1 MKKSL
6 IITLLVLASN
16 IVMAQMH
23 DPVKWTTDVKDLG
36 NNEFQVDFK
45 AKIDNGWYLYS
56 QDLEPGGPLPSE
68 FDFSSNGDAK
78 LVGKIQELG
87 KAKEGT
93 DPIFETFVKKY
104 SKSVTFR
111 AKVKTKKPSVS
122 LTVPLTYMS
131 CNDENCV
138 KLDEEFSLKLK
149 ASAKPAPAAAPK
161 PPAPAPKP
169 PVVKKPAPPPPP
181 PPPPP
186 APAPKKVIAPPPPP
200 PPAPAPKVITPS
212 SPPPV
217 SRPAP
222 VTPSRPSTTTTTTP
236 INKAPITTKP
246 APAPVTRT
254 VPSTTSPSA
263 ISSSKSGS
271 GSNTSTTQPIG
282 GSSKNAS
289 GGNQINKGGGNGSS
303 STTQPSVAPAPATS
317 KDAGGNTAKKEESKD
332 KKEEV
337 AVAETKEAAKEE
349 AKAEEVAVVDEPE
362 ATADKEEE
370 ATEET
375 LEDTNADAGI
385 NLMGGDDDDGPKIE
399 DPVSW
404 EFSKED
410 LGNNEYMLNFKATVE
425 EGWYIYSQ
433 NIEEGGPLP
442 TSVNFEDI
450 KGFEVVGE
458 KAEEVSEHM
467 KKGFDD
473 IFEMEVT
480 KFAKEVSFQ
489 QKIKATDPN
498 ASVNGYVRFMSCDAE
513 KCLPPQE
520 EEFNF
525 ALGTGGS
532 SKTQIIAPAG
542 DDDLN
547 PDEGGFNWLGLF
559 FGGMLGGLL
568 ALVTPCV
575 FPMIPLTVSFFTKG
589 SGDRGKA
596 IRNALFYG
604 FSIIFIYTGLGTIL
618 ALVFGG
624 DILNWMA
631 TSPVLNI
638 IFFVI
643 FIIFAFSFFGF
654 FELTLPSSFVNKTSS
669 MEDSGGFIGIFFMA
683 ATLALVSFSCTG
695 PILGSVLGLVS
706 SSAASSA
713 GSASSLVLVVV
724 MLGFSIAMALPFTL
738 FAIFPTWLNNL
749 PKSGSWLN
757 TLKVVLGFVEVALA
771 FKFLSTADMVM
782 QWGLIKRETFIILW
796 MIPAILAG
804 VYLLGKIKFPHD
816 GPIAKLG
823 FGRIFFAGA
832 FFLFALYL
840 GNGLRSE
847 WVNCKNQLSLI
858 SGFPPPTFYSYRHQ
872 VKGSCNPNH
881 NKANIADGTDKKS
894 GHKAAHCPLDL
905 DCVHDFDEAFAISEE
920 TGKPIFIDFTGW
932 GCVNCRQME
941 ENVWSKP
948 GVLEMLQKDY
958 VVVSLYVD
966 ERTKLDEKE
975 QLEYVDYKGRN
986 KTLRT
991 IGDKWTKLQIDC
1003 YQSNSQPY
1011 YVLLNSKGDMLKKKP
1026 IGVAST
1032 EKFKNYL
1039 AAGLTNFNKN
1049 VAEAKPLCNR

>member
-6 IITLLVLASN
+6 IITLLVLLSN
-16 IVMAQMH
+16 VLLAQMH

-45 AKIDNGWYLYS
+45 AKIDQGWFVYS
-56 QDLEPGGPLPSE
+56 QELEPGGPLPSD
-68 FDFSSNGDAK
+68 FDFSGSGNAK
-78 LVGKIQELG
+78 LVGKIKELG

-93 DPIFETFVKKY
+93 DPIFETFVRKY
-104 SKSVTFR
+104 EKSVTFR
-111 AKVKTKKPSVS
+111 AKVKTSKPSVS

-138 KLDEEFSLKLK
+138 KLDEEFSLNLK
-149 ASAKPAPAAAPK
+149 ASAKPAPAPPK
-161 PPAPAPKP
+161 VTPPAPKP
-169 PVVKKPAPPPPP
+169 PVVKKPSPPP

-186 APAPKKVIAPPPPP
+186 APKVTPPAPKPSVIKTKPAPPPPPAPKVTPPAPVSKPSAIKTTPIPPP
-200 PPAPAPKVITPS
+200 PPAPAPKVI
-212 SPPPV
+212 PPTNSTV
-217 SRPAP
+217 R
-222 VTPSRPSTTTTTTP
+222 TLPST
-236 INKAPITTKP
+236 
-246 APAPVTRT
+246 
-254 VPSTTSPSA
+254 STTSGSTK
-263 ISSSKSGS
+263 SSS
-271 GSNTSTTQPIG
+271 GSNTRKATPIIKKD
-282 GSSKNAS
+282 SKDAS
-289 GGNQINKGGGNGSS
+289 GGNQLDKGGSNNGVIPVTP
-303 STTQPSVAPAPATS
+303 STVPIPATS
-317 KDAGGNTAKKEESKD
+317 KDAGGNTSKKATETKTNQ
-332 KKEEV
+332 EEV
-337 AVAETKEAAKEE
+337 AKVETKKDNKEETVANTNDAETAKEE
-349 AKAEEVAVVDEPE
+349 TV
-362 ATADKEEE
+362 ADKQEETATEEE
-370 ATEET
+370 AVEEAELNT
-375 LEDTNADAGI
+375 GA
-385 NLMGGDDDDGPKIE
+385 NLGLLGGDDDGPKIE

-404 EFSKED
+404 EFSKEE
-410 LGNNEYMLNFKATVE
+410 LGNNEYMLNFKATIE
-425 EGWYIYSQ
+425 DGWYIYSQ

-450 KGFEVVGE
+450 KGFEVVGD
-458 KAEEVSEHM
+458 KAEEVSDHQ

-489 QKIKATDPN
+489 QKIKATNPN
-498 ASVNGYVRFMSCDAE
+498 ANIKGYMRFMSCDAE

-525 ALGTGGS
+525 ALGSG
-532 SKTQIIAPAG
+532 KAQIIAPAG

-547 PDEGGFNWLGLF
+547 AEEGGLNWFKLF
-559 FGGMLGGLL
+559 LGGMLGGLL

-589 SGDRGKA
+589 SGNKAKA
-596 IRNALFYG
+596 ISNALFYG
-604 FSIIFIYTGLGTIL
+604 FSIIFIYTGLGSLL
-618 ALVFGG
+618 ALIFGG

-638 IFFVI
+638 LFFII

-669 MEDSGGFIGIFFMA
+669 MEDSGGYLGIFFMA

-706 SSAASSA
+706 SSAASS
-713 GSASSLVLVVV
+713 SASSLVLVVV

-738 FAIFPTWLNNL
+738 FAIFPSWLNNL

-796 MIPAILAG
+796 IIPAVLAG

-823 FGRIFFAGA
+823 FGRLFFAGA

-881 NKANIADGTDKKS
+881 NKSKIEGADIHKTAN
-894 GHKAAHCPLDL
+894 KAAHCPLDL
-905 DCVHDFDEAFAISEE
+905 DCVHDFDEAFSIAEE

-948 GVLEMLQKDY
+948 GVLEMLQEDY

-966 ERTKLDEKE
+966 ERTNLPQEE
-975 QLEYVDYKGRN
+975 QVKYVDYKGRN

-1039 AAGLTNFNKN
+1039 AEGLTNYNKN